1 MSDILKT
8 TAAALLAAED
18 GDRSYIGLREA
29 IPTLIEGLLSAMFP
43 RHIGEAVQDTVAER
57 ERRLAGA
64 RAILWKSLSYVMED
78 EAAAEVTTDDFIA
91 ELPMPGG
98 FESLN
103 AGVAAA
109 VTMYEILRQRGN

>member
-43 RHIGEAVQDTVAER
+43 RHIGEAVQDTVADPLE
-57 ERRLAGA
+57 
-64 RAILWKSLSYVMED
+64 
-78 EAAAEVTTDDFIA
+78 IA
-91 ELPMPGG
+91 FLCTGG
-98 FESLN
+98 
-103 AGVAAA
+103 
-109 VTMYEILRQRGN
+109 